1 MMNIEFTIN
10 RSQGE
15 RFIRWNTRM
24 PYSVEKIRFVLY
36 GLKGLDY
43 SLSAF
48 PSGKDYLGQYFL
60 KVVSVI

>member
-10 RSQGE
+10 RSHGE

-24 PYSVEKIRFVLY
+24 PYSVEKNQFRVVWF
-36 GLKGLDY
+36 KG
-43 SLSAF
+43 ARPQTQCF
-48 PSGKDYLGQYFL
+48 AVGKDHLGQYFP